1 LIEKVPNQD
10 RGNPLY
16 KPFYYAAFREK
27 KMDARVIGS
36 PHFTQK
42 NNKIKRI
49 PSVPHKKLT

>member
-16 KPFYYAAFREK
+16 KPFYYAAFRKK